1 MRRFAALACFVATS
15 AGADM
20 IARQAGDSVRLT
32 LEACPESVTLPE
44 DVDRRAF
51 RKALA
56 VVGGAA
62 FVGCQALR
70 LDGLVVLV
78 YEDGTFGLVPAAQF
92 RMVPDT

>member
-15 AGADM
+15 ASADM

-32 LEACPESVTLPE
+32 LDACPESVALPE

-56 VVGGAA
+56 VVKGES
-62 FVGCQALR
+62 FTWCHALR

-78 YEDGTFGLVPAAQF
+78 YEDGEVGLIPAAQF